1 MPFLDSGGCVIHSIP
16 QDGKGSRAI
25 GSILGEVPW
34 TYVTQGE
41 VVGNNT
47 FGVC

>member
-1 MPFLDSGGCVIHSIP
+1 MAFMGGLGGNVIHSVAP
-16 QDGKGSRAI
+16 DEKGRCAN
-25 GSILGEVPW
+25 GSNLGEVPW

-47 FGVC
+47 FGV